1 MTKVEQI
8 QNKAKRY
15 IADMKMSVLL
25 EAWEKTT
32 DMNSPEIP
40 MVRGWMMDEF
50 ERRNPEGFNAWM
62 EGPAEDDDLRNYMI

>member
-8 QNKAKRY
+8 RDKAKRY
-15 IADMKMSVLL
+15 IAGMKTSVLL

>member
-8 QNKAKRY
+8 QDKAKRY
-15 IADMKMSVLL
+15 IAGMKMSVLL

-40 MVRGWMMDEF
+40 MV
-50 ERRNPEGFNAWM
+50 
-62 EGPAEDDDLRNYMI
+62 